1 MQKQTGWKEY
11 RMGSIKGHI
20 LINSFLKTE
29 KFMEH
34 YRYLG
39 NSARKYGASLS
50 IIENADILCSY
61 GSSGEERISSMLD
74 GSSFL
79 LYWDKD
85 IRLGRQLEKICH
97 KKGIIVSNP
106 VDSIAACDDKSL
118 TYQKLWEWNRTK
130 PEELKIPLIPTI
142 TAPMT
147 YANIGYTNINF
158 LDKVIEELSL
168 PLVVKECYG
177 SFGIQVYLAKTRE
190 QLVEIVLKLGGT
202 PHIYQ
207 KFIKESSGRDV
218 RIEIAGGEVVAA
230 MYRHS
235 INGDFRA
242 NITIGADMEPYSPSE
257 EECRIALCA
266 AEALGLDFGGVD
278 LLFTGNGGR
287 AGVLCEVNS
296 NAHFKNIY
304 ECTGIN
310 VADKII
316 SYILEAMDRHVHY
329 FS

>member
-1 MQKQTGWKEY
+1 
-11 RMGSIKGHI
+11 MGSIKGHI

-34 YRYLG
+34 YRYLES
-39 NSARKYGASLS
+39 SARKYGSSLS
-50 IIENADILCSY
+50 VIENADILCSY
-61 GSSGEERISSMLD
+61 GTGGEERISSMLG

-97 KKGIIVSNP
+97 RKGIIVCNP

-118 TYQKLWEWNRTK
+118 TYQKLWEWNNNT
-130 PEELKIPLIPTI
+130 EEFKIPLIPTI
-142 TAPMT
+142 TAPMA
-147 YANIGYTNINF
+147 YANTGYTNTRF

-168 PLVVKECYG
+168 PLIVKECYG
-177 SFGIQVYLAKTRE
+177 SFGMQVYLAKTRK
-190 QLVEIVLKLGGT
+190 QLEDIVLKLGGT

-218 RIEIAGGEVVAA
+218 RIEVAGGEVVAA

-235 INGDFRA
+235 ANGDFRA
-242 NITIGADMEPYSPSE
+242 NITIGAEMEPYSPSE

-278 LLFTGNGGR
+278 LLFTDSGSR
-287 AGVLCEVNS
+287 AGLLCEVNS

-304 ECTGIN
+304 DCTGIN

-316 SYILEAMDRHVHY
+316 SYILASVKARH
-329 FS
+329 